1 MLDLKSENGI
11 LKFVI
16 TKDNADLASKSAN
29 SFPRKLMWLGSQQN
43 IISFETKR

>member
-16 TKDNADLASKSAN
+16 TKDSADLASKSAN
-29 SFPRKLMWLGSQQN
+29 SFPRILMWLESQQN
-43 IISFETKR
+43 IISFETER